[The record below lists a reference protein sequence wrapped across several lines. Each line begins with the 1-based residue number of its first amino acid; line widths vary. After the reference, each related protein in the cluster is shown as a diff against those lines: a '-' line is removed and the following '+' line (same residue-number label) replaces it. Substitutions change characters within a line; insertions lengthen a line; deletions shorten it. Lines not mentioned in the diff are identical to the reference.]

1 MKNNKIAPSELKSDK
16 GPLQYPNMYT
26 SSDTIESKFDVSTAT
41 VITTSSSASDLEHR
55 PGGLSA
61 KSTLINFVKG
71 MIGPGCLSLPIAF
84 HQAGLWTALV
94 LIFTFGFLNNY
105 CMLQLVECSQK
116 LSKKRGK
123 VLDYGG
129 VSYHA
134 CSNSFSFIRPYNNV
148 FRNITNG
155 VIILLQL
162 GICSVFYVFV
172 ASHVKELFDDFSD
185 IRFSPTMWSLL
196 VLLPMVLVNLLR
208 TLKMIAILSVVGNIC
223 MISCLV
229 FIMQYLIRQP
239 FVIHQLPGITNFDGV
254 VMACGSILYSFEG
267 QAMVLP
273 MENKLKRPENMIGS
287 FGVLS
292 VGMSI
297 VTCVY
302 AACGFF
308 GYAVYGEHVA
318 GSITLNLP
326 TTVPFTIVK
335 GFLIF
340 VIYSGFVIQQY
351 VIVDMIWP
359 RLKKVIRL
367 DHLSYWPDFAC
378 EAIFRTLLVLLEFGM
393 AVSVPKLED
402 IIPLV
407 GATAGM
413 LLAFVFPAIIDTL
426 TFGPGLVEEANKDPS
441 KRSQLYF
448 RLLRNSALVLLG
460 IFGLVAGFQ
469 SNLRGLLSPKE

>member
-1 MKNNKIAPSELKSDK
+1 MELKPEKK
-16 GPLQYPNMYT
+16 GFYPNMYT
-26 SSDTIESKFDVSTAT
+26 STDTIQSNFDVSTAT
-41 VITTSSSASDLEHR
+41 VVSSEPPEKRA
-55 PGGLSA
+55 GGLSA

-84 HQAGLWTALV
+84 HQAGLWTALI
-94 LIFTFGFLNNY
+94 LIFAFGFLNNY

-134 CSNSFSFIRPYNNV
+134 CSHSFPFIRPYNNV

-172 ASHVKELFDDFSD
+172 ASHVKELFDDNSD
-185 IRFSPTMWSLL
+185 IRLSPTIWSLL
-196 VLLPMVLVNLLR
+196 VLFPMIIVNLLR

-223 MISCLV
+223 MISCLI
-229 FIMQYLIRQP
+229 FIMQYLVRKPLMITE
-239 FVIHQLPGITNFDGV
+239 LPGITNFDGIL
-254 VMACGSILYSFEG
+254 MACGSILYSFEG

-273 MENKLKRPENMIGS
+273 MENKLKRPASMIGP

-292 VGMSI
+292 VGMTI
-297 VTCVY
+297 VTFVY

-308 GYAVYGEHVA
+308 GYAVYGNNVQ

-326 TTVPFTIVK
+326 NETAFTGVK
-335 GFLIF
+335 ALLIF

-351 VIVDMIWP
+351 VIVDMVWP
-359 RLKKVIRL
+359 RLKKVIHL
-367 DHLSYWPDFAC
+367 DHLSYWPDFLC
-378 EAIFRTLLVLLEFGM
+378 EAIFRTLLVLIECKFVAIEFQ
-393 AVSVPKLED
+393 AVWVND
-402 IIPLV
+402 I
-407 GATAGM
+407 
-413 LLAFVFPAIIDTL
+413 F
-426 TFGPGLVEEANKDPS
+426 
-441 KRSQLYF
+441 LYD
-448 RLLRNSALVLLG
+448 
-460 IFGLVAGFQ
+460 I
-469 SNLRGLLSPKE
+469 